1 MKRLSKQKKKYKKAT
16 RSGSGS
22 REVKQAEMELKKYDF
37 LSWLAPYLRLKEN
50 TISNL
55 PNTNVAEIN
64 PNDDGMNEAKNNFSD
79 CSEKSLFSI
88 VSTDKLFET
97 PYQRHYKV
105 KKGKEEV
112 NQAPE
117 KLNKELE
124 IMKDISKSLKSTL
137 SSDDL
142 LGMMVA
148 AEIKNLSPKKKRKI
162 KLEINSF
169 LFKYQEDDDAVA
181 VPQPSPIQTPPPMQM
196 YGNTNTNLPSILLN
210 EPWPYDSLR

>member
-1 MKRLSKQKKKYKKAT
+1 
-16 RSGSGS
+16 
-22 REVKQAEMELKKYDF
+22 
-37 LSWLAPYLRLKEN
+37 
-50 TISNL
+50 
-55 PNTNVAEIN
+55 
-64 PNDDGMNEAKNNFSD
+64 
-79 CSEKSLFSI
+79 
-88 VSTDKLFET
+88 
-97 PYQRHYKV
+97 
-105 KKGKEEV
+105 
-112 NQAPE
+112 
-117 KLNKELE
+117 
-124 IMKDISKSLKSTL
+124 MKDISKSLQSTL

-142 LGMMVA
+142 FGMMVA